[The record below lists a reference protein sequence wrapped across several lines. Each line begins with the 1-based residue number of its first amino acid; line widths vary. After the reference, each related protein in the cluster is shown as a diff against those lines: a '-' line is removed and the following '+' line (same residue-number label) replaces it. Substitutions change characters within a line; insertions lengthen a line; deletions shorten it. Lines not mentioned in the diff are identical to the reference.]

1 MFRYQGPT
9 YGPWPLGINGATGHS
24 DGMLVPSD
32 ISIYF
37 NAVYYPSWR
46 IYKAQPPSSLK
57 LGFVSHVFYAFAWVN
72 PDGTV
77 KLGDEWA
84 DDQMPVDGTQG
95 CIRAFTQLKHTG
107 LKVLLSIGGGGT
119 GSQHFAAVAKDPI
132 ALRTFLRSAKA
143 LVDRFDLDG
152 LDIDWEHPS
161 DSQQGEDYVNLLRL
175 LRDTLPCSRY
185 TLTTALPAG
194 EWALKHINLLHAQ
207 CYVDLINLM
216 TYDFAGPWIPH
227 SGHQSQL
234 FSPCTNNT
242 INDDADAA
250 AAAAISCHSGISY
263 LLAHGVNA
271 SKILLG
277 IAACG
282 RAFPGT
288 TSAGEPHRISS
299 TMSEDEITFDYRD
312 LPLAGSVE
320 QHDDSVCAA
329 FCVDR
334 EVGFVSYDSTRTVR
348 QKAKFVRE
356 MELGGLFY
364 WHVAG
369 DAVGKRSLVAAGYN
383 ALHDL

>member
-1 MFRYQGPT
+1 MMFKYTGPT
-9 YGPWPLGINGATGHS
+9 YGPWPLGINGATGQS
-24 DGMLVPSD
+24 DNILGPSD

-46 IYKAQPPSSLK
+46 IYKKQPPSSLR
-57 LGFVSHVFYAFAWVN
+57 LGCVSHVFYAFAWVN

-77 KLGDEWA
+77 RLSDEWA

-95 CIRAFTQLKHTG
+95 CIRAFTQLKEQYTG
-107 LKVLLSIGGGGT
+107 MKVILSIGGGGT
-119 GSQHFAAVAKDPI
+119 GSQRFATVAKDPI
-132 ALRTFLRSAKA
+132 ALQNFIQSAKNM
-143 LVDRFDLDG
+143 VDRFGLDG
-152 LDIDWEHPS
+152 LDIDWEQPS

-175 LRDTLPCSRY
+175 LREGLPWPQY

-194 EWALKHINLLHAQ
+194 EWALRHINLIHAQ

-216 TYDFAGPWIPH
+216 TYDFSGPWTPH

-234 FSPCTNNT
+234 FSPHTPHSE
-242 INDDADAA
+242 AA
-250 AAAAISCHSGISY
+250 GISCHSGISY
-263 LLAHGVNA
+263 VLAQGVPS

-277 IAACG
+277 ISVYG

-288 TSAGEPHRISS
+288 TGVGQTHCISNE
-299 TMSEDEITFDYRD
+299 TPEDKIVFDYCD
-312 LPLAGSVE
+312 LPLPGSVE
-320 QHDDSVCAA
+320 QHDDRLCAA

-334 EVGFVSYDSTRTVR
+334 NMGFVSYDSTRTVV

-356 MELGGLFY
+356 MALGGLFY
-364 WHVAG
+364 WHVAA
-369 DAVGKRSLVAAGYN
+369 DAVGKRSLVAAGYS

>member
-1 MFRYQGPT
+1 M
-9 YGPWPLGINGATGHS
+9 
-24 DGMLVPSD
+24 MVPSD

-46 IYKAQPPSSLK
+46 IYKDQLPSSLL

-77 KLGDEWA
+77 RLGDEWA
-84 DDQMPVDGTQG
+84 DEQMPVDGTQG
-95 CIRAFTQLKHTG
+95 CIRAFTQLKEQHKG
-107 LKVLLSIGGGGT
+107 MRVLLSIGGGGT

-132 ALRTFLRSAKA
+132 ALRTFIYSAKN

-152 LDIDWEHPS
+152 LDILYKVDWEHPS

-175 LRDTLPCSRY
+175 LRSEFPCSHY

-194 EWALKHINLLHAQ
+194 AWALQHINLAHAQ
-207 CYVDLINLM
+207 CYVDFINLM
-216 TYDFAGPWIPH
+216 TYDFSGPWVPH

-234 FSPCTNNT
+234 FAPAAPHS
-242 INDDADAA
+242 DAA
-250 AAAAISCHSGISY
+250 TLSCHSGVSY
-263 LLAHGVNA
+263 ALAHAVPA

-277 IAACG
+277 VPVYG

-288 TSAGEPHRISS
+288 TRAGQTHGGDGAAEE
-299 TMSEDEITFDYRD
+299 TVLDYRD
-312 LPLAGSVE
+312 LPVAGSVE
-320 QHDDSVCAA
+320 MHDECACAA
-329 FCVDR
+329 FCVGDK
-334 EVGFVSYDSTRTVR
+334 VGFVSYDSTATVR
-348 QKAKFVRE
+348 QKAAYVRE

-364 WHVAG
+364 WHIAS
-369 DAVGKRSLVAAGYN
+369 DAPGNRSLVAAGYN